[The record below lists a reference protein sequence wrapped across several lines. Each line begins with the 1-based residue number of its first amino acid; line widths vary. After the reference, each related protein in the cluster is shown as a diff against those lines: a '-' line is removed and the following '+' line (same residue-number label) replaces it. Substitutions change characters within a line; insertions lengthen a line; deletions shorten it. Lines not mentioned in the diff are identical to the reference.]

1 MDIGLSVDGDTLI
14 LWKLFT
20 PGFTSEAVNRPIV
33 PVKAA
38 PQNRA
43 AVLIYILL
51 GSHRIVEALDVHHAN
66 SIIRLIADGH
76 PKNRVP
82 YLAHDF
88 IISSFQLTPK
98 ATLDCFVRWF
108 AVPHFCILLQ

>member
-1 MDIGLSVDGDTLI
+1 MSAPTLNHRTYPINQAIHYAGTHTIHNHRPAMVNIFAPTLRMKPSAYVNLGPHSCSVRSESVYLS
-14 LWKLFT
+14 
-20 PGFTSEAVNRPIV
+20 
-33 PVKAA
+33 
-38 PQNRA
+38 
-43 AVLIYILL
+43 
-51 GSHRIVEALDVHHAN
+51 
-66 SIIRLIADGH
+66 
-76 PKNRVP
+76 KNRVP